1 MKVVLTQDVL
11 KLGKAGDVKS
21 VRDGYGRNYLIP
33 QGLAVLATAG
43 AIRQSE
49 DIRQRSLRHREEMAN
64 EYTALAARINDVT
77 LTFQAKAGRLFDYLE
92 SIEFRELE
100 RRFYSIFS
108 LVLGFLVLAVIGL
121 VTVDFQVHQELLRL
135 KNAFV
140 MSAVAVSSFEL
151 YFYVDYRMYV
161 DVKTRCS
168 RKRRETFIRE
178 IERDFRGFT
187 VQQERRAA

>member
-1 MKVVLTQDVL
+1 MERQLAERFNQEVENHR
-11 KLGKAGDVKS
+11 KALL
-21 VRDGYGRNYLIP
+21 YY
-33 QGLAVLATAG
+33 
-43 AIRQSE
+43 
-49 DIRQRSLRHREEMAN
+49 
-64 EYTALAARINDVT
+64 ARKCDWE
-77 LTFQAKAGRLFDYLE
+77 TFQAKAGRLFDYVE
-92 SIEFRELE
+92 SMEFRELE

-161 DVKTRCS
+161 DVKTRYY

-178 IERDFRGFT
+178 IERDFRGVA

>member
-1 MKVVLTQDVL
+1 MERQLAEQFNQEVENHR
-11 KLGKAGDVKS
+11 KALL
-21 VRDGYGRNYLIP
+21 YY
-33 QGLAVLATAG
+33 
-43 AIRQSE
+43 
-49 DIRQRSLRHREEMAN
+49 
-64 EYTALAARINDVT
+64 ARKCDWE
-77 LTFQAKAGRLFDYLE
+77 TFQANAGRLFDYVE